1 MLSRFLERCDRWLE
15 KHFGGH
21 WSAGPLTVYGWN
33 AMHVAVNWR
42 TRRWGYVCFHPPLYW
57 CGQWWPW
64 YFYLSPNATPW
75 ASTFLA
81 GPAHVRKKSRTRGSG
96 GGCSGTT
103 LTRKRAGFAT
113 TNGGW
118 PTCNKGHC
126 MTITCPDG
134 TVVEVSD
141 GVLIDR
147 PDRCSPRPS
156 LSWHVSWPRRSPRA

>member
-1 MLSRFLERCDRWLE
+1 MLARFLERCDRWLE

-81 GPAHVRKKSRTRGSG
+81 GPAHGAEEKQDARERRR
-96 GGCSGTT
+96 
-103 LTRKRAGFAT
+103 LF
-113 TNGGW
+113 
-118 PTCNKGHC
+118 GHNFDTEAC
-126 MTITCPDG
+126 RLRD
-134 TVVEVSD
+134 
-141 GVLIDR
+141 
-147 PDRCSPRPS
+147 
-156 LSWHVSWPRRSPRA
+156 HQRRLADLQ